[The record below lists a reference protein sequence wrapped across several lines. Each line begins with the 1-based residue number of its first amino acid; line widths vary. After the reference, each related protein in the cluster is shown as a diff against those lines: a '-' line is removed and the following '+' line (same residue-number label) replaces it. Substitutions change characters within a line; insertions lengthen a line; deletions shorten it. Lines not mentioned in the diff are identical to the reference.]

1 MSKFVHLHIHSEFSL
16 LDGANRIK
24 DLPVRA
30 KELGMDAIAITDHG
44 AMYGAIDFYKACK
57 KEGIK
62 PIIGCEVYVAPR
74 SRFDKEPNIDNR
86 YNHLIL
92 LAKNQ
97 QGYQNLSKL
106 VSIGFVDGYYYK
118 PRIDLEVLE
127 KYHEG
132 LICLS
137 ACLAGSVNQ
146 ALLKGDNQ
154 KAEEIALW
162 HKKVFGE
169 DYYIEIQNN
178 GIKEQVLANQKL
190 IALARKLEIPL
201 VATNDAHYLKRED
214 AYNHEVLLCIQTGK
228 RMSDMDRMRFETDEL
243 YVKSPEEMIEY
254 FKAFPDAIENT
265 VKIAEKCNVEFEF
278 GHTILPNYDVPEEFS
293 THYDYFKKLCDDGI
307 KNRYGENPSQE
318 ILDRMEYELGVIQKM
333 GYVDYFLIVW
343 DFIHY
348 AKTHG
353 IPVGPGRGSGAGS
366 IIAYAIEITDID
378 PMKYGLLFER
388 FLNPERISMP
398 DFDVDFC
405 YEHRQDVID
414 YVSEKYGHDHVSQ
427 IITFGTMAAKMVIR
441 DVARVLDVP
450 YSEADSLAKMIPN
463 ELHITIQKALEQNKE
478 LKERYE
484 TDETVKKVL
493 DIAMALEGMPRQ
505 ASTHACGVVITKEP
519 VDTYVPLYVRD
530 DQISTQYIM
539 TTLEELGLLKMDF
552 LGLRTLTVI
561 QDTIDL
567 VKENRG
573 IDVEFDQE
581 MADPKVYKLWQEG
594 KSCGIFQFESQG
606 MTNFMKELKPD
617 CLEDL
622 IAGVSLY
629 RPGPMDQIP
638 RYVKGKLNPGHN
650 EYTHPRLEPILNV
663 TYGCMVY
670 QEQVMQIVRDL
681 AGYSL
686 GRADLVRRAMGK
698 KKLDVM
704 AKEREVFIHGQV
716 DDEGNVVVPG
726 CVRNGIDEASAN
738 KIFDEM
744 AEFAKYAFNKSHA
757 ACYAVIAYRT
767 AYLKAYYPAEFMAAT
782 LNSFLGNLDKIPQ
795 YIDECKLLGIEILK
809 PEINKSD
816 AKFTTEYDEVHGNGE
831 SDSKSTS
838 TKQPVPE
845 SPSQSKAKV
854 RFGLG
859 SIKNVGTV
867 PVNSIVKERKENGH
881 YKSFTDF
888 CERIAEEAVNK
899 KCIESL
905 IKAGAFDE
913 FEQTRSTL
921 LASFEGIIDAIQSSK
936 KRGLAGQ
943 VSMFDL
949 GSEQEKEEMNEVK
962 YKFYEQ
968 EEMSNKELLSIEKEM
983 LGIYISGHPL
993 EKLRSQIEAQAT
1005 INTMQLRELDEQMSS
1020 QMLTEEGVRNEKP
1033 KFVDGQKI
1041 KYIGIIT
1048 SIKKKYTKNNKIMAF
1063 VTIED
1068 LYGTAEIIVFENAYL
1083 TAGKSLVEENI
1094 VVVDGRL
1101 SIREDDTTTIIANEL
1116 KDFGNQKQKIF
1127 TLDITNANEEEKEK
1141 LRGALRYFNGD
1152 RNNMNVQ
1159 IRIEKEL
1166 KPCGQIY
1173 WTEQIQGVFED
1184 ILGKENVQILE

>member
-30 KELGMDAIAITDHG
+30 KELGMDSIAITDHG
-44 AMYGAIDFYKACK
+44 VMFGAIDFYKACK
-57 KEGIK
+57 KEGVK

-74 SRFDKEPNIDNR
+74 SRTDKQPGIDNH
-86 YNHLIL
+86 YYHLIL
-92 LAKNQ
+92 LAKNNE
-97 QGYQNLSKL
+97 GYKNLSKL
-106 VSIGFVDGYYYK
+106 VSLSFVDGYYYK
-118 PRIDLEVLE
+118 PRIDREILE

-137 ACLAGSVNQ
+137 ACLAGEVNQ
-146 ALLKGDNQ
+146 ALLSGQNE
-154 KAEEIALW
+154 KAEQVALW
-162 HKKVFGE
+162 HKKVFGD

-190 IALARKLEIPL
+190 VQLARKLDIPL

-228 RMSDMDRMRFETDEL
+228 RMSDEDRMKFDTDEL
-243 YVKSPEEMIEY
+243 YVKSPEEMAEY

-265 VKIAEKCNVEFEF
+265 VKIAEQCNVEFEF
-278 GHTILPNYDVPEEFS
+278 GHTILPNYDVPPEYP
-293 THYDYFKKLCDDGI
+293 THYDFLKELCDKGL
-307 KNRYGENPSQE
+307 KKRYGENLSEE
-318 ILDRMEYELGVIQKM
+318 IQKRAEYELSIIKKM
-333 GYVDYFLIVW
+333 GYVDYYLIVW

-348 AKTHG
+348 AKTNG

-366 IIAYAIEITDID
+366 ILAYAIEITDID
-378 PMKYGLLFER
+378 PIKYGLLFER

-398 DFDVDFC
+398 DFDVDFSD
-405 YEHRQDVID
+405 ERRQEVID
-414 YVSEKYGHDHVSQ
+414 YVARKYGHDHVSQ

-441 DVARVLDVP
+441 DVARVLDYP
-450 YSEADSLAKMIPN
+450 YAEADALAKMIPN
-463 ELHITIQKALEQNKE
+463 EIHITIKKALEQNKE
-478 LKERYE
+478 LKDRYD
-484 TDETVKKVL
+484 TDEQTRKIL
-493 DIAMALEGMPRQ
+493 DIAMGLEGMPRQ
-505 ASTHACGVVITKEP
+505 ASTHACGVVITKDP

-530 DQISTQYIM
+530 GQINTQYIM

-552 LGLRTLTVI
+552 LGLRNLTVI
-561 QDTIDL
+561 QNTIDM
-567 VKENRG
+567 VKENHG
-573 IDVEFDQE
+573 IDVEFDQD
-581 MADPKVYKLWQEG
+581 MSDPKVYKLWQDG
-594 KSCGIFQFESQG
+594 NTSGIFQFESQG

-638 RYVKGKLNPGHN
+638 RYIRGKQNPGHN
-650 EYTHPRLEPILNV
+650 EYTHPSLEPILNV

-716 DDEGNVVVPG
+716 DENGNVEVPG
-726 CVRNGIDEASAN
+726 CVRNGIDEVSAN

-757 ACYAVIAYRT
+757 ACYAVVSYRT

-782 LNSFLGNLDKIPQ
+782 LNSYLGNLDKAPQ
-795 YIDECKLLGIEILK
+795 YIDECKRLGIQILK
-809 PEINKSD
+809 PDINKSFE
-816 AKFTTEYDEVHGNGE
+816 KFTVEDG
-831 SDSKSTS
+831 KI
-838 TKQPVPE
+838 
-845 SPSQSKAKV
+845 

-859 SIKNVGTV
+859 AIKNVGTI
-867 PVNSIVKERKENGH
+867 PVENIVKERKEKGE

-888 CERIAEEAVNK
+888 CERVSELQVNK
-899 KCIESL
+899 KCVESL
-905 IKAGAFDE
+905 IKAGAFQK
-913 FEQTRSTL
+913 FEQTRATL
-921 LASFEGIIDAIQSSK
+921 LASFEAIIDTIQSGNK
-936 KRGLAGQ
+936 KGFNGQ
-943 VSMFDL
+943 VSMFDI
-949 GSEQEKEEMNEVK
+949 GTKQEKEDMEKQK
-962 YKFYEQ
+962 YKFEEY
-968 EEMSNKELLSIEKEM
+968 EEMPEKEMLSMEKEM

-993 EKLRSQIEAQAT
+993 EKMREQIMHSTNINSLDLSKIAEQADT
-1005 INTMQLRELDEQMSS
+1005 TNIEENTQQI
-1020 QMLTEEGVRNEKP
+1020 QNAKP
-1033 KFVDGQKI
+1033 KFVDGQKV
-1041 KYIGIIT
+1041 KYAGIIT

-1063 VTIED
+1063 ITIED
-1068 LYGTAEIIVFENAYL
+1068 LYGTAEIIAFENAVIN
-1083 TAGKSLVEENI
+1083 AGKSLIEENI

-1101 SIREDDTTTIIANEL
+1101 SIRDDQEPTIIANEI
-1116 KDFGNQKQKIF
+1116 KDLGEEKPNVITF
-1127 TLDITNANEEEKEK
+1127 DITNYTEEQKEK
-1141 LRGALRYFNGD
+1141 LRCAIKYFSGD

-1159 IRIEKEL
+1159 VKIGEDI
-1166 KPCGQIY
+1166 KPCGAIY
-1173 WTEQIQGVFED
+1173 YNDEVKKIFD
-1184 ILGKENVQILE
+1184 RI